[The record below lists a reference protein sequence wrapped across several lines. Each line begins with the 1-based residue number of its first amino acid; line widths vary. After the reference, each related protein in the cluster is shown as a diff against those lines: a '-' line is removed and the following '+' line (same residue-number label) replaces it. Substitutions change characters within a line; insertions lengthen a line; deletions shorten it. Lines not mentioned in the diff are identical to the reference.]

1 MLEYI
6 YFVKC
11 DGCEDEHFDFFNDA
25 KDFAMS
31 CISKKPIITQIEVN
45 RNDFGECVD
54 SCDLGTVWSWE
65 DIMQASDDEP
75 VQTVFSKDDLCDCGG
90 TCGGDCKCGKH
101 ADSEFDALDIAF
113 DSKYDDFVVEHV
125 NDRPTPVESDQE
137 LFGIDNA
144 IVDCDVAKVITHSED
159 EKPLACKGKAV
170 PANMSIKDLVEAM
183 EENEDTIECA
193 CCQELFPKEDCFYDE
208 ERGWLCGDCE
218 DSAVKCT
225 WCDELYD
232 RSECRK
238 EVDLGWLCGHCEA
251 AIKSRGEKLTFVEG
265 SYWDL
270 LDESAVS
277 EAAKPETVDLEY
289 DNLTV
294 LVQGPKRDVD
304 DWDEIYVDTDY
315 TLTKDKADVAYEIW
329 ENFMTDEDVASVEG
343 GFDTLEDDA
352 EFDKFMKANFDTLFD
367 KYYDKLLA
375 LYEDEAYEKCESEM
389 SWDDVM
395 SRREKPWSL
404 DEALEADKEHMS
416 TCPEC
421 GKESYNMKEQ
431 YCSTCGMGL

>member
-11 DGCEDEHFDFFNDA
+11 ADCEDEHFDFFDDA

-65 DIMQASDDEP
+65 QVMSNDEP
-75 VQTVFSKDDLCDCGG
+75 AKTIFTKDDLKHCDCGG
-90 TCGGDCKCGKH
+90 TCGDNCKCGKH
-101 ADSEFDALDIAF
+101 HDAEF

-125 NDRPTPVESDQE
+125 NDRPAAVESDQE

-144 IVDCDVAKVITHSED
+144 VVDCDVADVITHSED
-159 EKPLACKGKAV
+159 EKPLACKGKPV
-170 PANMSIKDLVEAM
+170 PAGMTIEQLVEEM

-232 RSECRK
+232 RSECHK
-238 EVDLGWLCGHCEA
+238 EVDMGWLCSHCEA

-270 LDESAVS
+270 LDESVDAT
-277 EAAKPETVDLEY
+277 PEMVEFEY
-289 DNLTV
+289 DNLEV

-304 DWDEIYVDTDY
+304 DWDETYVDTDY
-315 TLTKDKADVAYEIW
+315 TLTKEKSDVAYDIW
-329 ENFMTDEDVASVEG
+329 EYFITEEDVKNVPG
-343 GFDTLEDDA
+343 GLEALEDDA
-352 EFDKFMKANFDTLFD
+352 AWEKFYTENWDTLFD
-367 KYYDKLLA
+367 KYYNELLK
-375 LYEDEAYEKCESEM
+375 LYETEAHEKCEQEM
-389 SWDDVM
+389 SWEQVM
-395 SRREKPWSL
+395 QRREKPWSL
-404 DEALEADKEHMS
+404 DEALEADKADMT

-431 YCSTCGMGL
+431 CCHTCGIGL

>member
-11 DGCEDEHFDFFNDA
+11 ADCEDEHFDFFADA

-65 DIMQASDDEP
+65 QVMSDDEP
-75 VQTVFSKDDLCDCGG
+75 AKTIFTKDDLKHCDCGG
-90 TCGGDCKCGKH
+90 TCGDNCKCGKH
-101 ADSEFDALDIAF
+101 HDEFDAF
-113 DSKYDDFVVEHV
+113 DDEQVVEHV
-125 NDRPTPVESDQE
+125 NDRPAAVESDQE

-144 IVDCDVAKVITHSED
+144 VVDCDVADVITHSED
-159 EKPLACKGKAV
+159 EKPLACKGKPV
-170 PANMSIKDLVEAM
+170 PAGMTIEQLVEEM

-193 CCQELFPKEDCFYDE
+193 GCQELFPKEDCFYDE

-218 DSAVKCT
+218 DSVVKCT

-270 LDESAVS
+270 LDESAAT
-277 EAAKPETVDLEY
+277 EAAVPEMVEFEY
-289 DNLTV
+289 DNLEV

-304 DWDEIYVDTDY
+304 DWDETYVDTDY
-315 TLTKDKADVAYEIW
+315 TLTKEKSDVAYDIW
-329 ENFMTDEDVASVEG
+329 EYFITEEDVASVEG
-343 GFDTLEDDA
+343 GLETLEDDA
-352 EFDKFMKANFDTLFD
+352 AWEKFYTENWDTLFD
-367 KYYDKLLA
+367 KYYNELLK
-375 LYEDEAYEKCESEM
+375 LYETEAHEKCEQEM

-395 SRREKPWSL
+395 QRREKPWSL
-404 DEALEADKEHMS
+404 DEALEADKADMT

-431 YCSTCGMGL
+431 YCSTCGIGL